1 MNKKVR
7 ILALTLAV
15 AVALIGAGYAAWGT
29 EITATTKMHSG
40 EWRIVLEND
49 SVSSYWAGDQIG
61 YFERESTLSGIFG
74 ATNYEDLDKSYDA
87 PPSGDDGAVSSDATD
102 FVYVMEPI
110 PNIPYGIDQSAEANI
125 TGCTFQ
131 FYNLHPGTKAFTRFE
146 IRNDGTID
154 AKIGDVRVTLLKANG
169 DTPITNA
176 NATTEEWDLI
186 SAIKVHPVFSIHN
199 GNNGTDSLIDIDE
212 ECSLLELQDLLY
224 EKLVGKVLNWNNKLY
239 SYDVE
244 GGVSDELDTGDDNIL
259 MNSFNF
265 ELPAEALEGNIGMQ
279 ANFQVV
285 IEFDFVQYNQLV
297 DGTAA

>member
-49 SVSSYWAGDQIG
+49 SDSSYWAGDQIG
-61 YFERESTLSGIFG
+61 YFERASTLSGDFG
-74 ATNYEDLDKSYDA
+74 VTNYKDLDKSYDA
-87 PPSGDDGAVSSDATD
+87 PPSGDDGAVSSVATD

-110 PNIPYGIDQSAEANI
+110 PVIPYGIDQSAEANI

-154 AKIGDVRVTLLKANG
+154 AKIGDVRVTLLSESGAVLTDA
-169 DTPITNA
+169 DTAEMQVI
-176 NATTEEWDLI
+176 D
-186 SAIKVHPVFSIHN
+186 AIIVHPVFSIHN

-297 DGTAA
+297 VGPAA